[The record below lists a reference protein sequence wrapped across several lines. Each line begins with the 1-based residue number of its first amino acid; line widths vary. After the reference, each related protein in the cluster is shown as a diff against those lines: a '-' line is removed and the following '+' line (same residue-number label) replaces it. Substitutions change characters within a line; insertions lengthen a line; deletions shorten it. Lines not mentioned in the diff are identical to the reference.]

1 MISSQGSTYESL
13 TQVLTFANQE
23 NAQNSQ
29 WYEHL
34 NLIDAMRL
42 GGYHTTTISNQEA
55 VSFFGNGVATIL
67 NRADEVKYLS
77 YGDSFD
83 LTRLDG
89 ELLGVLD
96 TYLKQ
101 YNVSPP
107 PQLESQQSSLV
118 DSKSH
123 NEPLRFFALHL
134 MGNHDRYESRYPK
147 EFEIFT
153 QSDIRQDFGD
163 KNKIA
168 AYLNSVLYGDFLLRE
183 IIKRFADSDSL
194 VLYFSDHGE
203 EVYENGDFAGHSNS
217 KMSRFMVEIPF
228 IIYVSDAFIAKH
240 PELYK
245 RLQKAQNQRY
255 MSDDLIH
262 TLLDIAGID
271 MQGFESKRSLISDD
285 FAGNRPRIVG
295 NENGRKD
302 YDKDLIMP

>member
-1 MISSQGSTYESL
+1 
-13 TQVLTFANQE
+13 
-23 NAQNSQ
+23 
-29 WYEHL
+29 
-34 NLIDAMRL
+34 
-42 GGYHTTTISNQEA
+42 
-55 VSFFGNGVATIL
+55 
-67 NRADEVKYLS
+67 
-77 YGDSFD
+77 
-83 LTRLDG
+83 
-89 ELLGVLD
+89 
-96 TYLKQ
+96 
-101 YNVSPP
+101 
-107 PQLESQQSSLV
+107 
-118 DSKSH
+118 
-123 NEPLRFFALHL
+123 

-168 AYLNSVLYGDFLLRE
+168 AYLNSVLYGDFVLRE

-228 IIYVSDAFIAKH
+228 IMYVSDEFIDKH

-285 FAGNRPRIVG
+285 FAGNRLRIVG
-295 NENGRKD
+295 NENRRKD